1 MLTLFHS
8 PGSCSNGILYLLE
21 EAGVAFDTQVVNVR
35 AGDQNTPKYRAQNPK
50 GKVPALKLTDGTV
63 LTEFQSI
70 AYWIGQSIA
79 PQLWPAGILAQTRT
93 LAALD
98 FMVGSVHMRGF
109 TFVKVPQKFVTDPS
123 AQDALRSH
131 GRAQVDNG
139 LKVLSDMLAGK
150 DYLMGQI
157 SIADG
162 ALFYILDW
170 AVSDGFELPDN
181 LAACLARLRARP
193 AFAGSVGQYSS

>member
-21 EAGVAFDTQVVNVR
+21 EAGIAFDTQVVNVR
-35 AGDQNTPKYRAQNPK
+35 AGEQNTPEYRAQNPK
-50 GKVPALKLTDGTV
+50 GKVPALKLEDGTV

-70 AYWIGQSIA
+70 AYWIGQSVA
-79 PQLWPAGILAQTRT
+79 PQLWPTDLMDQTRT

-98 FMVGSVHMRGF
+98 FLVGSVHMRGF
-109 TFVKVPQKFVTDPS
+109 TFVKVPQKFVTDPA
-123 AQDALRSH
+123 AQDALRNH
-131 GRAQVDNG
+131 GRTQVESG
-139 LKVLSDMLAGK
+139 LAVLSDMLADQ

-170 AVSDGFELPDN
+170 AVSDGFDLPEN
-181 LAACLARLRARP
+181 LAHCLTRLRARP
-193 AFAGSVGQYSS
+193 AFAGSTGQYSS

>member
-21 EAGVAFDTQVVNVR
+21 EAGIAFDTQVVNVR
-35 AGDQNTPKYRAQNPK
+35 AGEQNTPEYRAQNPK
-50 GKVPALKLTDGTV
+50 GKVPALKLEDGTV

-70 AYWIGQSIA
+70 AYWIGQSVA
-79 PQLWPAGILAQTRT
+79 PQLWPTDLMDQTRT

-98 FMVGSVHMRGF
+98 FLVGSVHMRGF
-109 TFVKVPQKFVTDPS
+109 TFVKVPQKFVSDPA

-131 GRAQVDNG
+131 GRAQVESG
-139 LKVLSDMLAGK
+139 LAVLSDMLA
-150 DYLMGQI
+150 DQDCLMGQI

-170 AVSDGFELPDN
+170 AVSDGFDLPEN
-181 LAACLARLRARP
+181 LARCLTRLRTRP
-193 AFAGSVGQYSS
+193 AFAGSAGQYSA

>member
-8 PGSCSNGILYLLE
+8 PGSCSNGILYLLD
-21 EAGVAFDTQVVNVR
+21 EAGIAFDTQVVNVR
-35 AGDQNTPKYRAQNPK
+35 AGEQNTPEYRAQNPK
-50 GKVPALKLTDGTV
+50 GKVPALKLEDGTV

-70 AYWIGQSIA
+70 AYWIGQSLA
-79 PQLWPAGILAQTRT
+79 PQLWPGDLMVQTRT

-109 TFVKVPQKFVTDPS
+109 TFVKVPQKFVSDTD

-131 GRAQVDNG
+131 GRTQVENG
-139 LKVLSDMLAGK
+139 LNVLSEMLA
-150 DYLMGQI
+150 DQEYLMGPI

-170 AVSDGFELPDN
+170 AAADRFELPKN
-181 LAACLARLRARP
+181 LANCLTRLRAR
-193 AFAGSVGQYSS
+193 AGFANSKGLYSS

>member
-8 PGSCSNGILYLLE
+8 PGSCSNGILYLLG

-35 AGDQNTPKYRAQNPK
+35 AGEQNTPEYRAQNPK
-50 GKVPALKLTDGTV
+50 GKVPALKLEDGTV

-70 AYWIGQSIA
+70 AYWIGQSLA
-79 PQLWPAGILAQTRT
+79 PQLWPGDLMVQTLT

-109 TFVKVPQKFVTDPS
+109 TFVKVPQKFVSDTD

-131 GRAQVDNG
+131 GRTQVENG
-139 LKVLSDMLAGK
+139 LNVLSEMLA
-150 DYLMGQI
+150 DQEYLMGPI

-170 AVSDGFELPDN
+170 AAADGFELPKN
-181 LAACLARLRARP
+181 LASCLTRLRAR
-193 AFAGSVGQYSS
+193 AGFANSKGLYSS